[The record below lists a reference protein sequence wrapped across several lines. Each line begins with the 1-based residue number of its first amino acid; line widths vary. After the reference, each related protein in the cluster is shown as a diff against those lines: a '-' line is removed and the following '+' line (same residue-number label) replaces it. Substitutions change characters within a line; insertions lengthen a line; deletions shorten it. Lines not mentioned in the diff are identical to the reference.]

1 LINGGGDI
9 GEKLHR
15 RLSCHP
21 EALELLFLRPEI
33 LEVVFEIGVLF
44 LCRGLSSGERL
55 VVEAPQLFE
64 QCDMGG
70 LDYIIRHDA
79 SRCVLMYLRSLDRIL
94 SDRSLPSFARGRLS
108 K

>member
-44 LCRGLSSGERL
+44 LCRGLSGGERL